1 MKTVKDAF
9 LTICTLLKKHQVD
22 FIVIGGLAVVYHGFP
37 RTTADADFW
46 YKPTTDNFNKIVRAF
61 EEFGIDVTDLKK
73 AIFDP
78 KKSFLRIPVFGIRAE
93 FLPEIPGL
101 ISFDDA
107 HNKASNLNLGE
118 VSVKVLGYDD
128 LIKNKASLNRPKD
141 QQDIDELEKRNKGN

>member
-9 LTICTLLKKHQVD
+9 LTICTLLNKHHVE

-46 YKPTTDNFNKIVRAF
+46 YKPTTDNFNRIIRAF
-61 EEFGIDVTDLKK
+61 EEFGIDVADLKK

-78 KKSFLRIPVFGIRAE
+78 EKSFLRIPALGIRAE

-101 ISFDDA
+101 ISFNDA
-107 HNKASNLNLGE
+107 YNNASNLNLGE
-118 VSVKVLGYDD
+118 VSVKVLSYDD
-128 LIKNKASLNRPKD
+128 LIKNKTSLNRPKD
-141 QQDIDELEKRNKGN
+141 QQDIDELEKRNKRK